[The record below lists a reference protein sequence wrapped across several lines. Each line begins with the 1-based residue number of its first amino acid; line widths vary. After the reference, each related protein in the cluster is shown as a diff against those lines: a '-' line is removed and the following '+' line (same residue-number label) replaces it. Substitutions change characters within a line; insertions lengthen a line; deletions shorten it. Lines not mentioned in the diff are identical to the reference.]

1 MKKLVPNLAKIAAIA
16 LTMSTLGACSGFG
29 PQLARSDTAQDINV
43 QNPGVDLS
51 STANPDFAPKLAYHN
66 LSTISEDEDLGFDSA
81 STANADLPAEPMNS
95 TALAPNR

>member
-43 QNPGVDLS
+43 QNPAVDLS
-51 STANPDFAPKLAYHN
+51 STANPDFALEPIYQTA
-66 LSTISEDEDLGFDSA
+66 STLTEDEDLGFDSV